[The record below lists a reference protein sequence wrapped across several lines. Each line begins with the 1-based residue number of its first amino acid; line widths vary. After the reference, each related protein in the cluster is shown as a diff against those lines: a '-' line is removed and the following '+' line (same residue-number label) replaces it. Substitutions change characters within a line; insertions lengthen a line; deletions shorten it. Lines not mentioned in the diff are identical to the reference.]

1 MISLVGKNLT
11 AGYGGVDIIKNINLE
26 VKQGEIVVIV
36 GPNGA
41 GKSTAMKALLGM
53 LKLTD
58 GDVSFAEDDITFM
71 LPQDRVNLGI
81 AFVPQTQNVFTGMSV
96 EENLEMGGFIRSDDI
111 RLTIED
117 IYNLFP
123 ILKEK
128 RNQNAGELSGGQRQQ
143 VAFGRALMTKPKIL
157 MLDEPTAGVSP
168 IVMDELF
175 SRIIEVGK
183 TGVGILMV
191 EQNAKQA
198 LNIADRGYVLVNG
211 MNSREG
217 SGQDLL
223 NNPEV
228 RKSFLGGKMID
239 ILNSLVVLL
248 NFIII
253 PGITYGS
260 QLALGALGV
269 TFVYAVLR
277 FANFAHGELMS
288 FGAMIT
294 ILFTWF
300 FQSSNI
306 GLGILPTALLALP
319 FGIIATIILSLI
331 SDKFVF
337 KYYRQQ
343 KSVPVVLAMV
353 SIGVMFVVNAIIRII
368 IGTDTI
374 KFSDGQKFIMKAKQ
388 FKAITGLN
396 EGLALKSSS
405 VITILITIILL
416 SFTFWFLQKTKT
428 GKSMRAFSDNE
439 DLALLSGI
447 NPNKVVFV
455 TWLIVGT
462 LACVAGTLY
471 GLDKSY
477 KPIIYLNLVLPVFAS
492 AIVGGIG
499 SPFGAVVGGYV
510 IAFSE
515 IMVTYAYKKFFKY
528 LLPDSL
534 EPTSLVQILSTDYK
548 FAVSFTILVI
558 VLLIRPSGIF
568 KGRVL

>member
-1 MISLVGKNLT
+1 
-11 AGYGGVDIIKNINLE
+11 
-26 VKQGEIVVIV
+26 
-36 GPNGA
+36 
-41 GKSTAMKALLGM
+41 
-53 LKLTD
+53 
-58 GDVSFAEDDITFM
+58 
-71 LPQDRVNLGI
+71 
-81 AFVPQTQNVFTGMSV
+81 
-96 EENLEMGGFIRSDDI
+96 
-111 RLTIED
+111 
-117 IYNLFP
+117 
-123 ILKEK
+123 
-128 RNQNAGELSGGQRQQ
+128 
-143 VAFGRALMTKPKIL
+143 
-157 MLDEPTAGVSP
+157 
-168 IVMDELF
+168 
-175 SRIIEVGK
+175 
-183 TGVGILMV
+183 
-191 EQNAKQA
+191 
-198 LNIADRGYVLVNG
+198 
-211 MNSREG
+211 
-217 SGQDLL
+217 
-223 NNPEV
+223 
-228 RKSFLGGKMID
+228 MID

-455 TWLIVGT
+455 TWLIVGI